1 MTLNTNLHAINCY
14 DATELLLNSCSCCI
28 QWSLCCGATRR
39 TVRSEVVKICLVIW
53 IKLNGSV

>member
-28 QWSLCCGATRR
+28 QWSPCCGATWR
-39 TVRSEVVKICLVIW
+39 TVRS
-53 IKLNGSV
+53 